1 MRQKSLSK
9 WLKFILVG
17 IGICLL
23 VVLAYLIPDIGR
35 GWAEEYPEYGHCY
48 YPWLI
53 FIWVSGIPCFAVLVI
68 GWQIAS
74 NIGLDKSFS
83 MDNAQKLKI
92 ISVLAAADAG
102 FFFVMN
108 IIYMIIN
115 ISHPGIALA
124 SLMVVFVGVAV
135 SVVTAA
141 LSHLVRKAADLQE
154 QSDFT
159 I

>member
-9 WLKFILVG
+9 WIKFILIG

-23 VVLAYLIPDIGR
+23 LVLAYLIPDIGK
-35 GWAEEYPEYGHCY
+35 GWVEEYPEYGHCY

-53 FIWVSGIPCFAVLVI
+53 FLWISGIPCFAVLVI
-68 GWQIAS
+68 GWQIAT

-83 MDNAQKLKI
+83 MDNAQRLKI

-115 ISHPGIALA
+115 MSHPGIALA
-124 SLMVVFVGVAV
+124 SLMVVFIGIAV
-135 SVVTAA
+135 SVVSAA

-154 QSDFT
+154 QSDLT